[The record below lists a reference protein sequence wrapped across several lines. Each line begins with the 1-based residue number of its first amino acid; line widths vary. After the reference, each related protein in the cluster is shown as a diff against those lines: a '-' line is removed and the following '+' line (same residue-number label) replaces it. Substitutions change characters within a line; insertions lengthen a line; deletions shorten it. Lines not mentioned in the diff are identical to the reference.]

1 MLPAIVSAVVGHASQ
16 EHKTDPEN
24 LMDATAPAID
34 TAPLVVANDV

>member
-24 LMDATAPAID
+24 LKDATAPAID